1 MSLVFIIYLAG
12 VITSISTLLAF
23 VFIAT
28 LFCYSIHIINHGSSH
43 PTLKGIRLWPIVLIL
58 FTGVINSLIP
68 SERTMWIMAGAYT
81 GQQVIE
87 SNIGKQ
93 TIELIEL
100 KLAEE
105 LQVLKGKNK

>member
-1 MSLVFIIYLAG
+1 MSLVLIIYLAG
-12 VITSISTLLAF
+12 VIASISKLLAF
-23 VFIAT
+23 VFAATMLCYIIYIIAYGNT
-28 LFCYSIHIINHGSSH
+28 YD
-43 PTLKGIRLWPIVLIL
+43 TLKGICVWPIALIL
-58 FTGVINSLIP
+58 FSGLVQSLLP

-81 GQQVIE
+81 GQQVME

-105 LQVLKGKNK
+105 LQVLKGKAK